1 MGFGLNYFSLIV
13 RLLFTCGLLVLP
25 SFFASATMTMQ
36 LPLIGK
42 IRQPNPWLLGLAAA
56 GLIGT
61 GAVTYGVIQRRTAPV
76 DIATMTVPV
85 ESQSL
90 QVRITASG
98 TVQPIQTVN
107 LSPKNPGILA
117 ELFVQQGD
125 RVTKGQLIAR
135 MENNDTEAQLMQ
147 ARARVA
153 RAEAKLEAARTGNRA
168 EEIAQA
174 EARVRQAEARV
185 NEAQARL
192 ALAEQRVER
201 NRSLADQGAISRDQ
215 LDEILSE
222 ADTSRATVQQLQ
234 ATLQEA
240 QRNLEYWQSGSRPED
255 IAAAEADLAEARG
268 NLRAVEVQK
277 QDTYLYAPFSGIVTQ
292 KFADEGAFVT
302 PTTSA
307 SEVTSA
313 TSTAIVAISEGLEI
327 LAEVPEVDIRQLR
340 LGQPVEI
347 KADSYPDQTF
357 RGKVRLIA
365 PEAVVKQNV
374 TSFQVRVALETGQ
387 DKLRSGMNTDVTF
400 LGNQMADAVVVPTV
414 AIVTKDGETGVLV
427 PNEENEPEFRPV
439 TLGTA
444 VNNQTQILEGL
455 NPGER
460 VFTDIPKGSEW
471 GKPQQN

>member
-1 MGFGLNYFSLIV
+1 
-13 RLLFTCGLLVLP
+13 
-25 SFFASATMTMQ
+25 MTMQ

-42 IRQPNPWLLGLAAA
+42 IRQPNPWLAGLVAA

-61 GAVTYGVIQRRTAPV
+61 GAVTYSVIQRQSTPI
-76 DIATMTVPV
+76 DISTMTVPV

-98 TVQPIQTVN
+98 TVQPVQTVN

-117 ELFVQQGD
+117 ELLVQQGE

-135 MENNDTEAQLMQ
+135 MENEDAEAQLLQ

-153 RAEAKLEAARTGNRA
+153 RAEAQLSAVRTGNRP

-185 NEAQARL
+185 NEARARVE
-192 ALAEQRVER
+192 LAEQRVGR
-201 NRSLADQGAISRDQ
+201 NQSLASQGAISQDQ

-222 ADTSRATVQQLQ
+222 AESATASLGQAQANLLEARRSLELSR
-234 ATLQEA
+234 
-240 QRNLEYWQSGSRPED
+240 NGSRVED
-255 IAAAEADLAEARG
+255 IAAAEADLAEAKG
-268 NLRAVEVQK
+268 NLRAAEVNK
-277 QDTYLYAPFSGIVTQ
+277 QDSYLYAPFSGTITQ

-313 TSTAIVAISEGLEI
+313 TSTAIVALAEGLEI
-327 LAEVPEVDIRQLR
+327 LAEVPEVDIQQLR
-340 LGQPVEI
+340 VDQPVEI
-347 KADSYPDQTF
+347 VADSFPNQTF

-365 PEAVVKQNV
+365 PEAIVRQNV
-374 TSFQVRVALETGQ
+374 TSFQVRITLETGQ
-387 DKLRSGMNTDVTF
+387 DKLLSGMNADVTF
-400 LGNQMADAVVVPTV
+400 LGDQMSGAVVVPTV
-414 AIVTKDGETGVLV
+414 AIVTKEGETGVLV
-427 PNEENEPEFRPV
+427 PDDENQPEFRPV

-444 VNNQTQILEGL
+444 VNNQTQILEGVQ
-455 NPGER
+455 PGER
-460 VFTDIPKGSEW
+460 VFTDIPKDSEW
-471 GKPQQN
+471 GKARQE

>member
-1 MGFGLNYFSLIV
+1 
-13 RLLFTCGLLVLP
+13 
-25 SFFASATMTMQ
+25 MTMQ

-61 GAVTYGVIQRRTAPV
+61 GAVTYGVIQRRSTPV
-76 DIATMTVPV
+76 DLATMTVPV
-85 ESQSL
+85 ESQAL

-98 TVQPIQTVN
+98 TVQPVQTVN

-117 ELFVQQGD
+117 ELSVQQGN
-125 RVTKGQLIAR
+125 RVKKGQLIGR
-135 MENNDTEAQLMQ
+135 MENDEIEAQLLQ

-153 RAEAKLEAARTGNRA
+153 RAEARLQQVRAGNRS

-174 EARVRQAEARV
+174 EARVQQAQARV
-185 NEAQARL
+185 TESQARL

-201 NRSLADQGAISRDQ
+201 NQSLADQGAISRDQ

-222 ADTSRATVQQLQ
+222 AETARATVQQLQ

-240 QRNLEYWQSGSRPED
+240 QRNLDYWRSGSRPED
-255 IAAAEADLAEARG
+255 IAAAQADLREAEG
-268 NLRAVEVQK
+268 NLKAVEVQK
-277 QDTYLYAPFSGIVTQ
+277 QDTFLYAPFDGIITQ

-313 TSTAIVAISEGLEI
+313 TSTAIVAIAQGLEI
-327 LAEVPEVDIRQLR
+327 LAEVPEVDIYQLR
-340 LGQPVEI
+340 VGQPVEI
-347 KADSYPDQTF
+347 RADSFPNQTF
-357 RGKVRLIA
+357 RGRVRLIA

-374 TSFQVRVALETGQ
+374 TSFQVRIGLETGQ
-387 DKLRSGMNTDVTF
+387 DKLLSGMNADVTF
-400 LGNQMADAVVVPTV
+400 LGDELANAVVVPTV

-427 PNEENEPEFRPV
+427 PGSENQPEFRPV

-455 NPGER
+455 EPGER

-471 GKPQQN
+471 GKPQE